1 MHISSLTGGFK
12 DLCLPCQPLVKILG
26 EKCPKF
32 RATLFVFEKICREIL
47 LAPLVLAQVDQMI
60 RGDIFYI
67 FGPQNIFVFVV
78 TLIRPGT
85 ES

>member
-1 MHISSLTGGFK
+1 M
-12 DLCLPCQPLVKILG
+12 
-26 EKCPKF
+26 
-32 RATLFVFEKICREIL
+32 FENIFREIL
-47 LAPLVLAQVDQMI
+47 LGPLVLAQVDQMI

-78 TLIRPGT
+78 TLIRPKT

>member
-1 MHISSLTGGFK
+1 MKSVQRSGG
-12 DLCLPCQPLVKILG
+12 LS
-26 EKCPKF
+26 
-32 RATLFVFEKICREIL
+32 VFEYICREIL
-47 LAPLVLAQVDQMI
+47 LAALVLAQVDQMI

-78 TLIRPGT
+78 TLIRPRT